1 MRQVLALTLQQSS
14 GTHQLC
20 TQAGDSECWR
30 FDHVASAATLLT
42 APHKPDRPDEKV
54 RIEKLGGTV
63 IRPFGSKVFRVCGTL
78 AVSRSIGDK
87 NLKPLVSVGCGSLR

>member
-1 MRQVLALTLQQSS
+1 MLQVLALTLQQTS
-14 GTHQLC
+14 GTDHLC

-30 FDHVASAATLLT
+30 FDHIGSVATLLT
-42 APHKPDRPDEKV
+42 APHKPNRPDEKL

-63 IRPFGSKVFRVCGTL
+63 IKPFGSKVFRVCGTL

-87 NLKPLVSVGCGSLR
+87 NMKPLVSVG